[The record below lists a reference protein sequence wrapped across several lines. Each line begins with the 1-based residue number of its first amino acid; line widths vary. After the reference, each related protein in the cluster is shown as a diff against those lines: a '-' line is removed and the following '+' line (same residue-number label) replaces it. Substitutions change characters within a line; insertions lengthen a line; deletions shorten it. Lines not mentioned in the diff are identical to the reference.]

1 METKR
6 STVIVEA
13 AEINYNHLQRI
24 NKRLRITAIPH
35 HEEEEKNA
43 VLEQPIEIHLQD
55 DNQNSSH
62 ESLGS
67 ENQAAN
73 DEIMQQGE
81 EED

>member
-35 HEEEEKNA
+35 HEEEEKNV
-43 VLEQPIEIHLQD
+43 VLE
-55 DNQNSSH
+55 
-62 ESLGS
+62 
-67 ENQAAN
+67 
-73 DEIMQQGE
+73 
-81 EED
+81 